1 MDMWIRLL
9 TIKSGYSHVYLGM
22 AIKALR
28 HNLWQSALS
37 STGYTRTHDIF
48 QVSPPRI
55 SSQISAN
62 SRQCQHSS
70 MLTHRQ
76 LDRGVGVFRI
86 ASELPFLRWGQ
97 VELHA
102 ITCAHGI
109 LNMSA
114 LEAAIQKEE
123 LTASFPIIHLLFHSQ
138 SATSGTC
145 QTEIPFL
152 MRSKCGQYFSHI
164 FAMRWPPLHKTEPI
178 EIPKMQTIWQSKSTN

>member
-1 MDMWIRLL
+1 MVIPPFTWEWLLKRSAIICGSRLVPPL
-9 TIKSGYSHVYLGM
+9 GILAHTISVWF
-22 AIKALR
+22 R
-28 HNLWQSALS
+28 
-37 STGYTRTHDIF
+37 
-48 QVSPPRI
+48 PPRI

-62 SRQCQHSS
+62 SRQCQHSA

-97 VELHA
+97 VDLHA
-102 ITCAHGI
+102 STCAHGI

-114 LEAAIQKEE
+114 LEAAIHKEE

-145 QTEIPFL
+145 QTAIPFL

-178 EIPKMQTIWQSKSTN
+178 EIPKMQTIWQSISIN